1 MVDNMSQFQVSSYCS
16 SVCRTPPATPGLI
29 KSFSASCLVFNSEE
43 VAQNPG
49 VQKMG
54 IFGMKYIPQI
64 VFRRTLWAWET
75 PVICPYVWLLRNYL
89 CKCSDSALSNSPM
102 VDIAVSNYQ
111 NVGQCSVKLSNGWT
125 VLCPTLHWLVDVV
138 SNCQMAGE
146 LSVQQSHGRTVL
158 CPTVQWSDSAVSKC
172 PKVR

>member
-1 MVDNMSQFQVSSYCS
+1 MVDNMSQFQVSSYSS

-64 VFRRTLWAWET
+64 VLRRTVWAWET
-75 PVICPYVWLLRNYL
+75 RVICSYV
-89 CKCSDSALSNSPM
+89 
-102 VDIAVSNYQ
+102 
-111 NVGQCSVKLSNGWT
+111 
-125 VLCPTLHWLVDVV
+125 
-138 SNCQMAGE
+138 
-146 LSVQQSHGRTVL
+146 
-158 CPTVQWSDSAVSKC
+158 
-172 PKVR
+172 